1 MKILLINKN
10 AMVEK
15 LVRLSAQKSGM
26 ELLTAENVADAAAGD
41 YAWALVDNE
50 SLDGEGIET
59 LRAKY
64 SNAKIGLLY
73 PKNGEEIEGFDLY
86 IKKPLLPTDLTDEFA
101 ANKSDETPEELP
113 SVDDDLALF
122 DDNAADLGDLG
133 DLSASDETQTT
144 SPSGAD
150 TAQVEDLAP
159 IEGDQAQEIDLID
172 QNDDLDLSVA
182 QEKPADET
190 QADQS
195 ANDENEP
202 KTSVLDKEEID
213 EVKGLLDEIN
223 QEPQEKP
230 SETPTDDLDAPQ
242 QEGLGDLDDLD
253 DLNTTQQEGL
263 GDLGDLDDLGV
274 DTTQQEGL
282 GDLDDLGDLNT
293 TQEEL
298 KLDLGENGSLLD
310 DEDLADLKQ
319 ESAAE
324 AEPEK
329 SDAKEEE
336 IADIDL
342 GIEDANAPSEKFEIS
357 FDELPKNQDTI
368 DENIA
373 QETPAEEPIDD
384 DFKISFDEI
393 PLDPIDP
400 IDQTPIVG
408 ELEELEE
415 HTEQTPIAQEPKEE
429 TDDEL
434 SALGESDVALALG
447 EKLELTPPQIEEDQE
462 DESQETL
469 KLTFGERADE
479 GSEQSAQKSAL
490 ESALAALPPNTLR
503 ELLDGMQLT
512 INIAFPKKK

>member
-26 ELLTAENVADAAAGD
+26 ELLTAANVADAAAGD

-73 PKNGEEIEGFDLY
+73 PKNGEEIAGFDLY

-133 DLSASDETQTT
+133 DLGALDEAQTPLSD
-144 SPSGAD
+144 AD
-150 TAQVEDLAP
+150 TTQIEDLAP
-159 IEGDQAQEIDLID
+159 IEGDQVAQEFDLID
-172 QNDDLDLSVA
+172 QNDDLSLAATD
-182 QEKPADET
+182 ETPADET

-195 ANDENEP
+195 ANDANEP

-213 EVKGLLDEIN
+213 EVKGLLNEIS

-230 SETPTDDLDAPQ
+230 SETLTDDLDAPQ
-242 QEGLGDLDDLD
+242 QED
-253 DLNTTQQEGL
+253 
-263 GDLGDLDDLGV
+263 
-274 DTTQQEGL
+274 L

-293 TQEEL
+293 PQEEL

-310 DEDLADLKQ
+310 DEDLADLEQ
-319 ESAAE
+319 DSAAE
-324 AEPEK
+324 TALEK
-329 SDAKEEE
+329 SGAKEEE
-336 IADIDL
+336 IGDIDL
-342 GIEDANAPSEKFEIS
+342 GIEDASAPDEKFALS
-357 FDELPKNQDTI
+357 FDELPSNQDTI

-373 QETPAEEPIDD
+373 QEIPAEEPIED

-400 IDQTPIVG
+400 IEQEPIDQTPIAAD
-408 ELEELEE
+408 ESTESIEQTPIDEELEE
-415 HTEQTPIAQEPKEE
+415 HIDQTSIAADEPKESSDQAPIAQEAKETE
-429 TDDEL
+429 DEL

-447 EKLELTPPQIEEDQE
+447 EKLELTPRIEEDQE